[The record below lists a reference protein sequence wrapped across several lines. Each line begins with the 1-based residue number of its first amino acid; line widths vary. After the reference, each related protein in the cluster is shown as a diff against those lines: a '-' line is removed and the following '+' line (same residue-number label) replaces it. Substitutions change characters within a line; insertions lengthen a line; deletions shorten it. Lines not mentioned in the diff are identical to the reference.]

1 MRASVDFAA
10 SAATLHGYGRFRL
23 AKTLRNSKL
32 ALTAETIVA
41 DYRLAYSSRRASI
54 IGRAE
59 VLRGNATFGI
69 FGDGKEVAQL
79 AMAKTFR
86 PGDWRAGYYRDQTF
100 MWATRM
106 SNVRAFFA
114 QLYGNA
120 SLEADPASGGR
131 QMGNHFATRFLDDRG
146 EFARSI
152 DMLNSS
158 ADVSNIAGWM
168 PRLVGLAYAS
178 KLYRDNPQLK
188 PAQDGFSVNGNEVA
202 FGTIG
207 DAATSEG
214 LFWEAINATGVL
226 QIPLAMSVW
235 DDGYGISVPIT
246 AETTKASISDALR
259 GFMPDDRPGIDIYVA
274 RGWDYAGLVETYATG
289 IAKVRREHK
298 PALFH
303 VTELTQPQ
311 GHSTSGSHERYKS
324 KERLRFENEFD
335 CVARMRDWIIETGVA
350 SESLLEGWE
359 AADKEAVEA
368 ARDLAWEA
376 FQRPIREERDKVVAI
391 LKRVDMPEIAEITS
405 ALDDAGKVTRSL
417 VLSNATRALHQ
428 LRGIESAT
436 RAELAEFV
444 AGYKREN
451 DERYNSHLY
460 SSSSESPLK
469 VPGVPAVFSDQSPVV
484 DGRMVLLRNFD
495 ANFARDPRLFVIG
508 EDVGRLGDVNL
519 VFEGLQAKYG
529 ALRLTDTGIREAT
542 ILGQAIG
549 AAMRGLRPICDIQ
562 YLDYLLYALQT
573 ASDDLA
579 TMHWRTVGGQKAPVV
594 IRTKGHR
601 LVGIWHSGSPMA
613 VLLNALQGI
622 YVAVP
627 RNMTQAAGFYNTLFR
642 GDNPAVVIEV
652 LNGYRL
658 KERVPDNIGEFTV
671 PLGVPEVLR
680 QGTDVTVV
688 TYGACCALALDAAR
702 NLEGLGVSCEVIDVQ
717 TLNPFDINHTIVRS
731 IEKTHALVC
740 IDEDMPGGASAFM
753 LQQILEVQQ
762 GWWHLDAAPR
772 TLAASPN
779 RPAYGPDGDY
789 FTKPNRETMVIT
801 VYDLVRERQP
811 WRFPA
816 LD

>member
-1 MRASVDFAA
+1 
-10 SAATLHGYGRFRL
+10 
-23 AKTLRNSKL
+23 
-32 ALTAETIVA
+32 
-41 DYRLAYSSRRASI
+41 
-54 IGRAE
+54 
-59 VLRGNATFGI
+59 
-69 FGDGKEVAQL
+69 
-79 AMAKTFR
+79 MAKAFR
-86 PGDWRAGYYRDQTF
+86 SGDWRAGYYRDQTF

-146 EFARSI
+146 EFERSV
-152 DMLNSS
+152 DMPNSS
-158 ADVSNIAGWM
+158 ADVSNVAGWM

-188 PAQDGFSVNGNEVA
+188 DAQDGFSVNGNEVA

-214 LFWEAINATGVL
+214 LFWEAINAAGVL
-226 QIPLAMSVW
+226 QIPMAMSVW

-246 AETTKASISDALR
+246 TETTKASISDVLR
-259 GFMPDDRPGIDIYVA
+259 GFSPDDRPGIDIYVT
-274 RGWDYAGLVETYATG
+274 RGWDYTALIETYATA
-289 IAKVRREHK
+289 IDKVRREHK
-298 PALFH
+298 PALIH
-303 VTELTQPQ
+303 VTEMTQPQ

-324 KERLRFENEFD
+324 KERLRFEAEYD
-335 CVARMRDWIIETGVA
+335 CVARMRDWVIESGIA
-350 SESLLEGWE
+350 SESQLEGWE

-376 FQRPIREERDKVVAI
+376 FQSPIRAERDRAVAI
-391 LKRVDMPEIAEITS
+391 LRRVDMPEVAEITNS
-405 ALDDAGKVTRSL
+405 LDEAVKVTRSL
-417 VLSNATRALHQ
+417 IMSSAKRALHQ
-428 LRGIESAT
+428 LRGLEAPA
-436 RAELAEFV
+436 RDELAKFV
-444 AGYKREN
+444 RDYGREN

-460 SSSSESPLK
+460 SSSPDSPLN
-469 VPGVPAVFSDQSPVV
+469 VPVVGPAYSDQSPSV
-484 DGRMVLLRNFD
+484 DGRQVLVRNFD
-495 ANFARDPRLFVIG
+495 ANFARDPRIFVIG
-508 EDVGRLGDVNL
+508 EDIGRLGDVNL

-529 ALRLTDTGIREAT
+529 ELRLTDTGIREAT

-562 YLDYLLYALQT
+562 YLDYFLYALET

-579 TMHWRTVGGQKAPVV
+579 TLHWRTVGGQKAPVV

-601 LVGIWHSGSPMA
+601 LVGIWHSGSPMS
-613 VLLNALQGI
+613 VVLNALQGL

-642 GDNPAVVIEV
+642 GDNPGLVIEV

-658 KERVPDNIGEFTV
+658 KERVPDNIGSFTV
-671 PLGVPEVLR
+671 SLGVPEVLR
-680 QGTDVTVV
+680 AGTDATVV
-688 TYGACCALALDAAR
+688 TYGACCAIALDAAQT
-702 NLEGLGVSCEVIDVQ
+702 LDELGVSCEVIDVQ
-717 TLNPFDINHTIVRS
+717 TLNPFDVTHMLARS
-731 IEKTHALVC
+731 IEKTHALICV
-740 IDEDMPGGASAFM
+740 DEDVPGGASAFM
-753 LQQILEVQQ
+753 LQQILEAQN

-789 FTKPNRETMVIT
+789 FTKPNRESIVAT
-801 VYDLVRERQP
+801 VYGVVRERQP
-811 WRFPA
+811 WRLPA
-816 LD
+816 LDG

>member
-1 MRASVDFAA
+1 
-10 SAATLHGYGRFRL
+10 
-23 AKTLRNSKL
+23 
-32 ALTAETIVA
+32 
-41 DYRLAYSSRRASI
+41 
-54 IGRAE
+54 

-120 SLEADPASGGR
+120 NVDADPASGGR
-131 QMGNHFATRFLDDRG
+131 QMGNHFATRFVDDRG
-146 EFARSI
+146 EFTRSVE
-152 DMLNSS
+152 MPNSS
-158 ADVSNIAGWM
+158 ADVSNVAGWM

-188 PAQDGFSVNGNEVA
+188 SAQDGFSVDGNEVA

-214 LFWEAINATGVL
+214 PFWEAINAAGVL
-226 QIPLAMSVW
+226 QVPLAMSVW
-235 DDGYGISVPIT
+235 DDGYGISVPIK
-246 AETTKASISDALR
+246 AETTKASISDALK
-259 GFMPDDRPGIDIYVA
+259 GFTPDDRPGIDIYVV
-274 RGWDYAGLVETYATG
+274 RGWDYAALVEAYAKG
-289 IAKVRREHK
+289 IEKVRREHK

-303 VTELTQPQ
+303 ITELTQPQ

-335 CVARMRDWIIETGVA
+335 CVARMRDWIIESGIA
-350 SESLLEGWE
+350 SESQLEGWE

-376 FQRPIREERDKVVAI
+376 FQTPIRAERDRAVAVLRRI
-391 LKRVDMPEIAEITS
+391 DMPEIAEITELLS
-405 ALDDAGKVTRSL
+405 ESGKVTRSF
-417 VLSNATRALHQ
+417 VMSSAARALHR
-428 LRGIESAT
+428 LRGIESPG
-436 RAELAEFV
+436 RVELAKFV
-444 AGYKREN
+444 DGYQREN
-451 DERYNSHLY
+451 SERYNSHVY
-460 SSSSESPLK
+460 SRSDESPLK
-469 VPGVPAVFSDQSPVV
+469 VGVVPAQYTEKSPIV
-484 DGRMVLLRNFD
+484 DGRQVLVRNFD

-529 ALRLTDTGIREAT
+529 DLRLTDTGIREAT

-549 AAMRGLRPICDIQ
+549 SAMRGLRPICDIQ
-562 YLDYLLYALQT
+562 YLDYFLYALQT

-579 TMHWRTVGGQKAPVV
+579 TLHWRTVGGQKAPVV

-601 LVGIWHSGSPMA
+601 LVGIWHAGSPMA
-613 VLLNALQGI
+613 VLLNALRGI
-622 YVAVP
+622 YIAVP

-642 GDNPAVVIEV
+642 GDNPGVVIEV

-658 KERVPDNIGEFTV
+658 KERVPENIGAFTV

-680 QGTDVTVV
+680 EGTDATVV
-688 TYGACCALALDAAR
+688 TYGACCALALDSAR
-702 NLEGLGVSCEVIDVQ
+702 TLEELGVSCEVIDVQ
-717 TLNPFDINHTIVRS
+717 TLNPFDLDHSIARS
-731 IEKTHALVC
+731 VQKTHALVC
-740 IDEDMPGGASAFM
+740 LDEDMPGGASAFM
-753 LQQILEVQQ
+753 LQQVLEVQQ
-762 GWWHLDAAPR
+762 GWWHLDATPR

-789 FTKPNRETMVIT
+789 FTKPNRESIVKT
-801 VYDLVRERQP
+801 VYDLMRERQP

-816 LD
+816 LDS

>member
-1 MRASVDFAA
+1 
-10 SAATLHGYGRFRL
+10 
-23 AKTLRNSKL
+23 
-32 ALTAETIVA
+32 
-41 DYRLAYSSRRASI
+41 
-54 IGRAE
+54 

-69 FGDGKEVAQL
+69 FGDGKEIAQL

-106 SNVRAFFA
+106 SNVRNFFA

-120 SLEADPASGGR
+120 NVEAEPASGGR
-131 QMGNHFATRFLDDRG
+131 QMGNHFATRFLDDSGAFSRTV
-146 EFARSI
+146 E
-152 DMLNSS
+152 MLNSS
-158 ADVSNIAGWM
+158 ADVSNVAGWM
-168 PRLVGLAYAS
+168 PRLLGLAYAS

-188 PAQDGFSVNGNEVA
+188 AVQEGFSVNGNEVS

-214 LFWEAINATGVL
+214 LFWEAINAVGVL
-226 QIPLAMSVW
+226 QVPLAMSVW

-259 GFMPDDRPGIDIYVA
+259 GFQPDDRPGIDIYVV
-274 RGWDYAGLVETYATG
+274 RGWDYPALLETYAKG
-289 IAKVRREHK
+289 VEKVRREHK

-311 GHSTSGSHERYKS
+311 GHSTSGSHERYKT
-324 KERLRFENEFD
+324 KERLRFENEYD
-335 CVARMRDWIIETGVA
+335 CVARMRDWIIETGIA
-350 SESLLEGWE
+350 SESQLEGWE

-368 ARDLAWEA
+368 ARDLAWDA
-376 FQRPIREERDKVVAI
+376 FQSPIRAERDRAVAI
-391 LKRVDMPEIAEITS
+391 LRRVDMPEVAEITS
-405 ALDDAGKVTRSL
+405 ALDEAGKVTRSL
-417 VLSNATRALHQ
+417 VMSSATRALHR
-428 LRGIESAT
+428 LRGIESGART
-436 RAELAEFV
+436 ELAKFV
-444 AGYKREN
+444 AEYGREN
-451 DERYNSHLY
+451 SERYNSHLY
-460 SSSSESPLK
+460 SSSEESPLK
-469 VPGVPAVFSDQSPVV
+469 VQVVPATFSEKSPLV
-484 DGRMVLLRNFD
+484 DGRQVLLRNFD

-529 ALRLTDTGIREAT
+529 DLRFTDTGIREAT

-549 AAMRGLRPICDIQ
+549 SAMRGLRPICDIQ
-562 YLDYLLYALQT
+562 YLDYFLYALET

-613 VLLNALQGI
+613 VLLHALRGI

-642 GDNPAVVIEV
+642 GDNPGVVIEV

-658 KERVPDNIGEFTV
+658 KERVPDNLGDFTV

-680 QGTDVTVV
+680 EGADVTVV
-688 TYGACCALALDAAR
+688 TYGALCGIALEAAKT
-702 NLEGLGVSCEVIDVQ
+702 LEELGVSCEVIDVQ
-717 TLNPFDINHTIVRS
+717 TLNPFDIDHTIVRS

-740 IDEDMPGGASAFM
+740 LDEDVPGGASAFM
-753 LQQILEVQQ
+753 MQEILEVQQ

-772 TLAASPN
+772 TLASSPN

-789 FTKPNRETMVIT
+789 FTKPNRETIVKT
-801 VYDLVRERQP
+801 VYELVQERQP
-811 WRFPA
+811 WRFPS
-816 LD
+816 LDS

>member
-1 MRASVDFAA
+1 M
-10 SAATLHGYGRFRL
+10 

-32 ALTAETIVA
+32 AVAAETVIA

-79 AMAKTFR
+79 AMAKAFR

-100 MWATRM
+100 MWATGM
-106 SNVRAFFA
+106 SNVREFFS
-114 QLYGNA
+114 QLYGNTN
-120 SLEADPASGGR
+120 LEADPATGGR
-131 QMGNHFATRFLDDRG
+131 QMGNHFATRFVDDRG
-146 EFARSI
+146 EFKRSVETP
-152 DMLNSS
+152 NST
-158 ADVSNIAGWM
+158 ADVSNVAGWM
-168 PRLVGLAYAS
+168 PRLLGLAYAS
-178 KLYRDNPQLK
+178 KLYRNNPQLRR
-188 PAQDGFSVNGNEVA
+188 AQDGFSVNGNEVA

-214 LFWEAINATGVL
+214 HFWETVNAAGVL
-226 QIPLAMSVW
+226 QVPIALSVW
-235 DDGYGISVPIT
+235 DDGYGISVPIS
-246 AETTKASISDALR
+246 AETTKSSISDALS
-259 GFMPDDRPGIDIYVA
+259 GLIPDHRPGVDIHVV
-274 RGWDYAGLVETYATG
+274 RGWDYAALLDAYATG
-289 IAKVRREHK
+289 VDRVRKEHK

-303 VTELTQPQ
+303 ITELTQPQ

-324 KERLRFENEFD
+324 KERLRFEVEYD
-335 CVARMRDWIIETGVA
+335 CLTRMRDWIIESGIA
-350 SESLLEGWE
+350 GDSQLEGWE

-376 FQRPIREERDKVVAI
+376 YQTPIRRDRERVVSILRRIDTPKVAEVAST
-391 LKRVDMPEIAEITS
+391 LNEAN
-405 ALDDAGKVTRSL
+405 KVTRSAIITGA
-417 VLSNATRALHQ
+417 SFALRT
-428 LRGIESAT
+428 LRGTESPERTELIEFI
-436 RAELAEFV
+436 ED
-444 AGYKREN
+444 YKRQN
-451 DERYNSHLY
+451 SERYNSHVY
-460 SSSSESPLK
+460 SDSDESPLK
-469 VPGVPAVFSDQSPVV
+469 VPVVPAVYTDKSPTV
-484 DGRMVLLRNFD
+484 DGRQVLLRNFD

-529 ALRLTDTGIREAT
+529 DLRFTDTGIREAT
-542 ILGQAIG
+542 ILGQSIG

-562 YLDYLLYALQT
+562 YLDYFLYTLEV

-579 TMHWRTVGGQKAPVV
+579 TLHWRTAGGQKAPVV
-594 IRTKGHR
+594 MRTKGHR
-601 LVGIWHSGSPMA
+601 LVGIWHAGSPMA
-613 VLLNALQGI
+613 VLINALHGMYI
-622 YVAVP
+622 AVP

-642 GDNPAVVIEV
+642 GDNPGVVIEV

-680 QGTDVTVV
+680 AGTDVAIV
-688 TYGACCALALDAAR
+688 TYGACCAVALDAAR
-702 NLEGLGVSCEVIDVQ
+702 ALDELGVSCEVIDVQ
-717 TLNPFDINHTIVRS
+717 TLNPFDTDHSIVRS
-731 IEKTHALVC
+731 LKKTHAALFL
-740 IDEDMPGGASAFM
+740 DEDMPGGASAFM
-753 LQQILEVQQ
+753 MQQVLERQE

-789 FTKPNRETMVIT
+789 FTKPNRESVVEA
-801 VYDLVRERQP
+801 VYALMRERHP
-811 WRFPA
+811 DRYPP

>member
-1 MRASVDFAA
+1 M
-10 SAATLHGYGRFRL
+10 
-23 AKTLRNSKL
+23 AKALRNSKL
-32 ALTAETIVA
+32 ALAAETVCA

-79 AMAKTFR
+79 AMAKAFR

-114 QLYGNA
+114 QLYGNTN
-120 SLEADPASGGR
+120 LDADPSSGGR
-131 QMGNHFATRFLDDRG
+131 QMGNHFATRFVDDRG
-146 EFARSI
+146 EFMRSVETP
-152 DMLNSS
+152 NSS
-158 ADVSNIAGWM
+158 ADVSNVAGWM
-168 PRLVGLAYAS
+168 PRLLGLAYAS
-178 KLYRDNPQLK
+178 KLYRSNPQLRR
-188 PAQDGFSVNGNEVA
+188 AQDGFSVNGNEVA

-214 LFWEAINATGVL
+214 HFWETVNAAGVL
-226 QIPLAMSVW
+226 QVPMALSVW

-246 AETTKASISDALR
+246 AETTKASISDVLR
-259 GFMPDDRPGIDIYVA
+259 GFVPDDRAGIDIYVV
-274 RGWDYAGLVETYATG
+274 RGWDYPALVEAYLNG
-289 IAKVRREHK
+289 VERVRKEHK

-324 KERLRFENEFD
+324 KERLRFEVEYD
-335 CVARMRDWIIETGVA
+335 CLTRMRDWIIESGIA
-350 SESLLEGWE
+350 SESQLEGWE

-376 FQRPIREERDKVVAI
+376 YQVPVRKERDRAVSILRRIDTPKVAEVAAT
-391 LKRVDMPEIAEITS
+391 LT
-405 ALDDAGKVTRSL
+405 DANKVTRSAI
-417 VLSNATRALHQ
+417 LSGASFALRTLRGSDSPERNELIQFIEDYRRENATR
-428 LRGIESAT
+428 
-436 RAELAEFV
+436 
-444 AGYKREN
+444 
-451 DERYNSHLY
+451 Y
-460 SSSSESPLK
+460 SSHVYSDSDESPLK
-469 VPGVPAVFSDQSPVV
+469 VPVVPARYAEKAPAV
-484 DGRMVLLRNFD
+484 DGRQVLLRNFD

-529 ALRLTDTGIREAT
+529 DLRLTDTGIREAT

-562 YLDYLLYALQT
+562 YLDYFLYVLEV

-579 TMHWRTVGGQKAPVV
+579 SLHWRTAGGQKAPVV

-601 LVGIWHSGSPMA
+601 LVGIWHAGSPMA
-613 VLLNALQGI
+613 VLLNALHGVYI
-622 YVAVP
+622 AVP

-642 GDNPAVVIEV
+642 GDNPGVVIEA

-658 KERVPDNIGEFTV
+658 KERVPDNIGDFTV

-680 QGTDVTVV
+680 TGTDVTVV
-688 TYGACCALALDAAR
+688 TYGACCAIALDAAR
-702 NLEGLGVSCEVIDVQ
+702 ALDELGVSCEVIDVQ
-717 TLNPFDINHTIVRS
+717 TINPFDLDHSIVRS
-731 IEKTHALVC
+731 VEKTHAVLFL
-740 IDEDMPGGASAFM
+740 DEDMPGGASAFM
-753 LQQILEVQQ
+753 MQQVLEKQD

-772 TLAASPN
+772 TLAASAN

-789 FTKPNRETMVIT
+789 FTKPNRESVVEA
-801 VYDLVRERQP
+801 VYSLMRERHP
-811 WRFPA
+811 EKFPP